1 MMAVIH
7 VHVHSDYESLE
18 KPKAAD
24 NLSVKLVE
32 VQSTPTALLQ
42 VPPNRKQGRTIGV
55 SSYYHR

>member
-7 VHVHSDYESLE
+7 SASDYESLE

-42 VPPNRKQGRTIGV
+42 APPNRKQGRTIGV
-55 SSYYHR
+55 SSYI